1 MSSDIVFTKDNLDT
15 YLKELAKEIRK
26 SDRSGMPVEIILIG
40 GAAILANY
48 GFREMTTDI
57 DAVFRAGYSLKDS
70 INRVGD
76 RYNLPNGWL
85 NTDFMKTG
93 SYSPK
98 LVEVSKY
105 YKTFSGVLEVRTV
118 SAEYLIAMKLRAGR
132 EYKNDLSDIIG
143 ILAEHEKSGSL
154 ITMEQIDA
162 AVMKLYSGWQE
173 ISADIRRF
181 IEGVVANGQ
190 YSVMYDSVR
199 AGEKEAKNILVQFE
213 KDYPNTANENN
224 VTNILET
231 LKAKKSGGSK
241 RVHFGQT
248 EKTGNNTKETE
259 AGTKQRSGIIREQE
273 LRDAKTRTLL

>member
-1 MSSDIVFTKDNLDT
+1 MSSDIVFTKENLDT

-57 DAVFRAGYSLKDS
+57 DVVFRAGYSLKDS

-231 LKAKKSGGSK
+231 LKAKKA
-241 RVHFGQT
+241 
-248 EKTGNNTKETE
+248 EEAKESIL
-259 AGTKQRSGIIREQE
+259 ARLKKQETTPKKQKQVRNRDPE
-273 LRDAKTRTLL
+273 L